1 MTELKNCPFCDG
13 PAKIENVD
21 HGPNKGGSYVYCTQ
35 CLASSNLEFGFKANF
50 VSNWNRRVDKSK
62 ELERLIDA
70 IQYVLLNRNG
80 NQTRLEYALDDLSD
94 DLRAYLKTVRPI

>member
-1 MTELKNCPFCDG
+1 MSELKNCPFCGG
-13 PAKIENVD
+13 PAEIENLH
-21 HGPNKGGSYVYCTQ
+21 HGENEGGSYVYCTQ
-35 CLASSNLEFGFKANF
+35 CLASSNLEFGSKENF
-50 VSNWNRRVDKSK
+50 VSNWNRRIDKSK

-94 DLRAYLKTVRPI
+94 DLRAFLK